1 MMVEKKTIFWFI
13 ISAPF
18 DINRSQDKIVD
29 MLHIIRI
36 ETFWVILWIEKA
48 WFLRF
53 EIFYK
58 C

>member
-36 ETFWVILWIEKA
+36 ETFWVILRIEKA
-48 WFLRF
+48 
-53 EIFYK
+53 
-58 C
+58 